1 MSTQTRPGASHHSRW
16 EPADLVQHQI
26 VSAVAARQRNVPRV
40 MFKGGTLL
48 RVCYRHN
55 WRFSEDLDFDWI
67 HPDNTKP
74 AIQDF
79 FDRALNT
86 ASRTYQTEFD
96 TKWGA
101 NKLNIYWEL
110 PNAVTGVIYTDVKA
124 RHHPAG
130 AEPTATNWTILD
142 RYPQVDTTNPILGY
156 SPDSMLAAK
165 FDCIANPYRLAPR
178 DYYDLHRLLQDPAI
192 DTNAALDEFT
202 ARHHTQH
209 LSVGSAATGQA
220 QDWFDILFDNAYQHQ
235 AELADKWAEITR
247 TGMIPDP
254 PHHHFDTILD
264 TVSDAAQHALNG
276 YDDHTA
282 TNTLTHPDLNI
293 PDLPAPYRRS
303 PGLGLE
309 I

>member
-1 MSTQTRPGASHHSRW
+1 MSTQTRPHHRW

-26 VSAVAARQRNVPRV
+26 VSAVAARQQHVPRV
-40 MFKGGTLL
+40 VFKGGTLL

-86 ASRTYQTEFD
+86 ASRTHQTEFD

-110 PNAVTGVIYTDVKA
+110 PTATTGVIYTDVKA
-124 RHHPAG
+124 HHHPAG

-165 FDCIANPYRLAPR
+165 LDCIANPYRLAPR

-202 ARHHTQH
+202 ARHQAQH
-209 LSVGSAATGQA
+209 PDTTGQA
-220 QDWFDILFDNAYQHQ
+220 QNWFDILFDNAYQHQ

-254 PHHHFDTILD
+254 PHHHFHTILD

-282 TNTLTHPDLNI
+282 TNTLSHPDLNI
-293 PDLPAPYRRS
+293 PDLPPPYRRS
-303 PGLGLE
+303 PGFGLE